1 MTKIQEAY
9 QTMQAEWVRVNDV
22 RVGDKVRCMR
32 QFAQHDLGFDGLGW
46 AYSTSKE
53 GLFNKP
59 VSITDFWSRC
69 VLLKCAGG
77 YEWQFPFFVLEIV
90 DQPRKV
96 EIEVRTEKHY
106 YRDGVDVTDKISEDT
121 KRNLG

>member
-9 QTMQAEWVRVNDV
+9 QTLQAEWVETNDV
-22 RVGDKVRCMR
+22 RVGDKVRVLR
-32 QFAQHDLGFDGLGW
+32 AFGQQELGCCALESDYDSTKAHVKVALINDIHPNQIEIK
-46 AYSTSKE
+46 ADDIRYS
-53 GLFNKP
+53 
-59 VSITDFWSRC
+59 
-69 VLLKCAGG
+69 
-77 YEWQFPFFVLEIV
+77 FPFFVLHIV